1 MKCLFY
7 RYSYAYAYSSV
18 GAQCISRLCFAPAL
32 KRMSMHRQTNNV
44 LPRDEQSM
52 KPKDWPAVG
61 LGRFG
66 QFFDVDFQAEHLQ
79 AANEIFALQL
89 DVLAIK
95 VITAEFGVSLI
106 AL

>member
-1 MKCLFY
+1 MK
-7 RYSYAYAYSSV
+7 S
-18 GAQCISRLCFAPAL
+18 
-32 KRMSMHRQTNNV
+32 
-44 LPRDEQSM
+44 
-52 KPKDWPAVG
+52 KDRPAVG
-61 LGRFG
+61 LGRYG
-66 QFFDVDFQAEHLQ
+66 QFFDADFQAEHLQ

>member
-1 MKCLFY
+1 MFIATAHAQ
-7 RYSYAYAYSSV
+7 RSRSV
-18 GAQCISRLCFAPAL
+18 RSETFSGAAKSDCAPAL

>member
-1 MKCLFY
+1 MYIAPLF
-7 RYSYAYAYSSV
+7 RSSELGLVCDRCSYKHS
-18 GAQCISRLCFAPAL
+18 APAL
-32 KRMSMHRQTNNV
+32 KRMSMHDTPTTFCR
-44 LPRDEQSM
+44 RGEQSM

-66 QFFDVDFQAEHLQ
+66 QLFDADFQAEHLQ